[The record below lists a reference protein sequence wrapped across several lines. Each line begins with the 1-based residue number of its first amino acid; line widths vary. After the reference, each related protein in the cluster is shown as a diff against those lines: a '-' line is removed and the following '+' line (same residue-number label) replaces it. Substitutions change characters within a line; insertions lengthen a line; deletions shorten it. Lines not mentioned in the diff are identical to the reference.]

1 MSSKS
6 SRNAVTHGIFTSVL
20 VLRNENDEDF
30 LRLEAQYND
39 LYHPVGPL
47 ERNLVDQMIAADWRL
62 RRTWQNETA
71 AIDLQMDRDA
81 PALKKEFKELD
92 GAVRSAVALTH
103 MADGSLFLDNMHRY
117 EVRFARQIDRAA
129 GRLAAIQEKRLR
141 RNQQPPASQSDTN
154 NWKNEVRS

>member
-30 LRLEAQYND
+30 LRLEAQYNG

-62 RRTWQNETA
+62 R
-71 AIDLQMDRDA
+71 
-81 PALKKEFKELD
+81 P
-92 GAVRSAVALTH
+92 
-103 MADGSLFLDNMHRY
+103 
-117 EVRFARQIDRAA
+117 
-129 GRLAAIQEKRLR
+129 
-141 RNQQPPASQSDTN
+141 NQQPAAPQSDTN
-154 NWKNEVRS
+154 NLKNEVRS